1 MGFTALTVSVA
12 CDICDENCD
21 WPLRS
26 GVAFSVQGMVF
37 SVQGMEAVHPSG
49 VGQTTRAYEESSYEA
64 IDPASIL
71 RDSSSVA
78 WMDVGLISKH
88 NGAACK

>member
-26 GVAFSVQGMVF
+26 GVAFSVQGM
-37 SVQGMEAVHPSG
+37 EAVHPSG

-64 IDPASIL
+64 IDPASIS